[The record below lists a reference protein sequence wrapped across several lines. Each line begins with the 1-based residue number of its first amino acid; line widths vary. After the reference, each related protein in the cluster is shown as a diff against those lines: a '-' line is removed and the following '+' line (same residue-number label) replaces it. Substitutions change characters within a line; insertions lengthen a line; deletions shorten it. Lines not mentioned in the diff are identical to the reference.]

1 MKRHLFIHL
10 IIYSILLF
18 GALTEQMYAQER
30 FADRYNITYVTMSE
44 GLPHN
49 FIDDLYKDSRGFLWI
64 STAGGGI
71 SRYDGYEFVNYNP
84 NTPHCKLKSNFIRNI
99 CEDNYQRLWMTSE
112 GGTDIIDLATLKS
125 IIPLNPKGALFKI
138 LRQPATRVM
147 KDTHGCIWLHC
158 AHDLHR
164 IEFNE
169 KGEVKTISTLSPVVL
184 NGPDIALQDIDE
196 DGRIWMGV
204 NGEIQKISL
213 NPQGE
218 LIFTP
223 ISDRLKFEN
232 GTYISD
238 FLMKENEVWISTD
251 RGLFRYSISGDIIKQ
266 YQHDPNNPQ
275 SLSQNYLTDLAI
287 TNNKQLIIATLRGV
301 NIYNPMTDSFER
313 IASGGLPNTN
323 SNLLNSNFINC
334 ILSEG
339 DHIWFGT
346 ETGGINMLN
355 PRRLSIRNY
364 RHDQKNPSSLSYNP
378 VNAIYEDTY
387 GTLWV
392 GTVEGGL
399 NRKETGSEQFTHYTR
414 ERGGLSHNSVSTLTA
429 DHDNHLWIG
438 TWGGGINLL
447 DLKDPRQVVK
457 EISSQT
463 SGGFPI
469 DFVGALTYD
478 PINNG
483 VWIGANQGLY
493 FYEQATGKIS
503 SPLANKA
510 AENIHGCIG
519 SIIDKEG
526 KLWIGCLEG
535 VYIIDLRSRTPEGK
549 FQYRHLNYKLD
560 DPDSHLIEKITC
572 FYETKEGTLWL
583 GSNGYGIYKRIVDG
597 QGTEQF
603 ISYSTPQGL
612 PNSSV
617 RGLLEDNNGNL
628 WIATNNGLSCY
639 HPAENRF
646 VNYTLQDGLIDTQ
659 FYWNAFYRSSHDLLY
674 FGSVGG
680 LVAIESNR
688 PAVSLPPAK
697 IRFTRLRIGNEE
709 ILPGSDYLLK
719 DIAITNELRLHE
731 KMKSFSLEFSA
742 LNFEASNTA
751 IYSYRLIGFDDK
763 WVQVPGNRRFTSYTN
778 LPPGNYTLQVKYTQ
792 DGEDE
797 GENITELNITIVP
810 YFYKRGWFILLVI
823 AFLSVC
829 IWQFYQWRVRNLKRQ
844 REYLHRTVEERTHEL
859 EQQKHLLENQ
869 TEELSRQ
876 NQMLTQQNEKI
887 TRQKA
892 QLIRMSR
899 KVQELTLDKIS
910 FFTNITHEF
919 RTPITLIIG
928 PIERAL
934 KLSYN
939 PQVIEQLHFVERNSK
954 YLLSLVNQLMDFRK
968 VESGKL
974 EIVKTRGNFLK
985 FIDSLIT
992 PFEVFAGERNI
1003 VLRRYYRMD
1012 APEILYDEEAMHKVI
1027 TNLLSNAIKF
1037 TPNGGTVSLYISSL
1051 SSQEGEKETL
1061 YICVKDTGPGIPEED
1076 LNRIFNRF
1084 YQSQNQVKYP
1094 VYGQAGTGIGLYL
1107 CKRIVQMHGGE
1118 IKAHNNP
1125 HYGCSFRL
1133 LLPLQREEGKDDK
1146 LIIIDANDA
1155 SKITDLS
1162 SDSPKEKEALTIL
1175 VVEDN
1180 GDMRG
1185 YIRSILRE
1193 QYNVLEAANG
1203 EEALHILNSNPVDFI
1218 VSDLMMPVMDGIE
1231 LSRRVKETFAI
1242 SHIPFLMLTAK
1253 TSQEARLESYRI
1265 GVDEYLLKPFD
1276 ETLLLTR
1283 IQNILENRKRYQRKF
1298 TLDMDVDVLNIEEE
1312 SGDKKFLNQVMEV
1325 IKENYKNSYFE
1336 VSDFCEAVGVSKS
1349 LLNKKLQSLVGQ
1361 SAGQFIRNYR
1371 LNIAKEL
1378 ILKNRETKNMNI
1390 AEVAYEVGFND
1401 PKYFT
1406 RCFTK
1411 HFNMTPSAMMNKEEQ

>member
-1 MKRHLFIHL
+1 MKRHLLTLL
-10 IIYSILLF
+10 IIYSVLF
-18 GALTEQMYAQER
+18 FAGWKSVLAQEG
-30 FADRYNITYVTMSE
+30 FANRYNITYVTMNE

-64 STAGGGI
+64 STAGGGV

-84 NTPHCKLKSNFIRNI
+84 NTPDCKLKSNFIINV
-99 CEDNYQRLWMTSE
+99 CEDSAQRLWMVSE
-112 GGTDIIDLATLKS
+112 GGTDIIDLATLKPTVPGDAKGVLKN
-125 IIPLNPKGALFKI
+125 ILN
-138 LRQPATRVM
+138 QPAVHVM
-147 KDTHGCIWLHC
+147 KDSKGCIWLHC
-158 AHDLHR
+158 ANKLNR
-164 IEFNE
+164 IVFNE
-169 KGEVKTISTLSPVVL
+169 KGDVEMVSTLDPVVL
-184 NGPDIALQDIDE
+184 NGPNIALQDIDE
-196 DGRIWMGV
+196 DGKIWVGI
-204 NGEIQKISL
+204 NGEILKVDWD
-213 NPQGE
+213 PQGK
-218 LIFTP
+218 LAAIP
-223 ISDRLKFEN
+223 IAECLKFEP

-251 RGLFRYSISGDIIKQ
+251 RGLFRYNKSGNIVKR
-266 YQHDPNNPQ
+266 YEHEPGNPR
-275 SLSQNYLTDLAI
+275 SLSQNYLTDLSI
-287 TNNKQLIIATLRGV
+287 TNDKQLIIATLRGV
-301 NIYNPMTDSFER
+301 DIYNPMTDDFECL
-313 IASGGLPNTN
+313 ASGDLQNGS
-323 SNLLNSNFINC
+323 SNMLNSNFINC
-334 ILSEG
+334 ILSEE

-364 RHDQKNPSSLSYNP
+364 QYNKENPSSLSYNP
-378 VNAIYEDTY
+378 VNAIYEDKY
-387 GTLWV
+387 GSLWV

-399 NRKETGSEQFTHYTR
+399 NRKEHGSEKFTHFTR
-414 ERGGLSHNSVSTLTA
+414 DRGGLSHNSVSALTA
-429 DHDNHLWIG
+429 SPDDHLWIG

-447 DLKDPRQVVK
+447 DLKVPRQVLKV
-457 EISSQT
+457 ISSQT
-463 SGGFPI
+463 NSGFPI
-469 DFVGALTYD
+469 DFVGSLTYD
-478 PINNG
+478 PINKG
-483 VWIGANQGLY
+483 IWIGANQGLY
-493 FYEQATGKIS
+493 FYEPETGTIS
-503 SPLANKA
+503 APLADKV

-526 KLWIGCLEG
+526 KLWIGCMEG
-535 VYIIDLRSRTPEGK
+535 VYIIDLHSRSAAGE
-549 FQYRHLNYKLD
+549 FEYRHLNYKLD
-560 DPDSHLIEKITC
+560 DPDSRLIEKITC
-572 FYETKEGTLWL
+572 FYETKDGTLWL
-583 GSNGYGIYKRIVDG
+583 GSNGYGIYKRATNE
-597 QGTEQF
+597 QGKEVF
-603 ISYSTPQGL
+603 VSYSTPQGL
-612 PNSSV
+612 SNNSV
-617 RGLLEDNNGNL
+617 RGILEDGNGHL
-628 WIATNNGLSCY
+628 WIGTNNGLSCY
-639 HPAENRF
+639 HPEENRF
-646 VNYTLQDGLIDTQ
+646 INYTLQDGLIDTQ
-659 FYWNAFYRSSHDLLY
+659 FYWNASCRSTQGLLY

-680 LVAIESNR
+680 LVAIENNR
-688 PAVSLPPAK
+688 PAISLPAAK
-697 IRFTRLRIGNEE
+697 VRFTRLRIGNEE
-709 ILPGSDYLLK
+709 ILPESEYLPE
-719 DIAITNELRLHE
+719 DIAITTELRLHE
-731 KMKSFSLEFSA
+731 KEKSFSLEFSA
-742 LNFEASNTA
+742 LNFEPGNTA
-751 IYSYRLIGFDDK
+751 TYSYRLLGFDDK
-763 WVQVPGNRRFTSYTN
+763 WVQVSGNRRFASYTN
-778 LPPGNYTLQVKYTQ
+778 LPPGDYTLQVKYTP
-792 DGEDE
+792 DRESE
-797 GENITELNITIVP
+797 GENVTELRITIVP
-810 YFYKRGWFILLVI
+810 YFYKTVWFILLIIIFV
-823 AFLSVC
+823 LVSV
-829 IWQFYQWRVRNLKRQ
+829 WQFYQWRIRTLKRQ
-844 REYLHRTVEERTHEL
+844 KEYLHRTVEERTHEL

-876 NQMLTQQNEKI
+876 NQMLIRQNEKI
-887 TRQKA
+887 TRQKT

-1003 VLRRYYRMD
+1003 VLKRYYRMET
-1012 APEILYDEEAMHKVI
+1012 PEILYDEEAMRKVV

-1051 SSQEGEKETL
+1051 SSGEGGKESL
-1061 YICVKDTGPGIPEED
+1061 YICIGDTGPGIPEED

-1084 YQSQNQVKYP
+1084 YQSRNQVKYP

-1118 IKAHNNP
+1118 IKVRNKRLS
-1125 HYGCSFRL
+1125 GCSFRL
-1133 LLPLQREEGKDDK
+1133 LLPLQREEEKDDK
-1146 LIIIDANDA
+1146 LIIIDSDDSSIHAA
-1155 SKITDLS
+1155 SPSET
-1162 SDSPKEKEALTIL
+1162 PKKKEALTIL

-1180 GDMRG
+1180 VDMRG

-1231 LSRRVKETFAI
+1231 LSRRVKETFTI
-1242 SHIPFLMLTAK
+1242 SHIPFLMLTAR
-1253 TSQEARLESYRI
+1253 TSQEARLESYRM

-1298 TLDMDVDVLNIEEE
+1298 TLDMDVDVLNMEEE

-1336 VSDFCEAVGVSKS
+1336 VSDFSEAVGVSKS
-1349 LLNKKLQSLVGQ
+1349 LLNKKLQSLIGQ

-1371 LNIAKEL
+1371 LNIAREL

-1390 AEVAYEVGFND
+1390 AEIAYEVGFND

-1411 HFNMTPSAMMNKEEQ
+1411 YFNATPSSLLNKEE

>member
-1 MKRHLFIHL
+1 MKKYLVYL
-10 IIYSILLF
+10 IILCSVLLLPA
-18 GALTEQMYAQER
+18 GMMQGQEL
-30 FADRYNITYVTMSE
+30 FADRYNFTYITMND

-49 FIDDLYKDSRGFLWI
+49 FVDDLYKDSRGFLWI
-64 STAGGGI
+64 STAGGGL
-71 SRYDGYEFVNYNP
+71 SRYDGYEFVNYTP
-84 NTPHCKLKSNFIRNI
+84 NTPHCKLKSNFIRNV
-99 CEDNYQRLWMTSE
+99 CEDDFQRLWMVSE
-112 GGTDIIDLATLKS
+112 GGIDILDLSTLKLV
-125 IIPLNPKGALFKI
+125 IPRSPQGMLIKLMGK
-138 LRQPATRVM
+138 PATRII
-147 KDTHGCIWLHC
+147 KDSKGCLWMHC
-158 AHDLHR
+158 ANNLHR

-169 KGEVKTISTLSPVVL
+169 KGEVISISTLPTIPL
-184 NGPDIALQDIDE
+184 NGPDIALRDIDE
-196 DGRIWMGV
+196 DGKIWIGA
-204 NGEIQKISL
+204 GDEIYKISIDR
-213 NPQGE
+213 QGN
-218 LIFTP
+218 LIANS
-223 ISDRLKFEN
+223 IAECLKFET
-232 GTYISD
+232 GIYISN
-238 FLMKENEVWISTD
+238 FVVKENEVWISSD
-251 RGLFRYSISGDIIKQ
+251 RGLFRYSKSGNVIRQ
-266 YQHDPNNPQ
+266 YQHSSSDPH

-287 TNNKQLIIATLRGV
+287 TNDKQLVISTLRGI
-301 NIYNPMTDSFER
+301 NIYNPMTDDFER
-313 IASGGLPNTN
+313 ISRDLSNSG

-334 ILSEG
+334 ILADG
-339 DHIWFGT
+339 DYIWFGT
-346 ETGGINMLN
+346 ETGGIDLLN

-364 RHDQKNPSSLSYNP
+364 RHDKEDASSLSYNP
-378 VNAIYEDTY
+378 VNAIYEDKH

-399 NRKETGSEQFTHYTR
+399 NRKEPGSEGFTHYTL
-414 ERGGLSHNSVSTLTA
+414 EKGGLSHNSISALTA
-429 DHDNHLWIG
+429 DSSNRLWAG
-438 TWGGGINLL
+438 TWGGGIDLL
-447 DLKDPRQVVK
+447 DLSAPRQVIHR
-457 EISSQT
+457 ISSQT
-463 SGGFPI
+463 TGGVPI
-469 DFVGALTYD
+469 DFIGSLTCD
-478 PINNG
+478 SINNG
-483 VWIGANQGLY
+483 MWIGANQGLY
-493 FYEQATGKIS
+493 FYDFATRQII
-503 SPLANKA
+503 SPLPDRIG
-510 AENIHGCIG
+510 ENIHGCIG

-526 KLWIGCLEG
+526 KLWLGCLEG
-535 VYIIDLRSRTPEGK
+535 VYVIDLHSRSSKGE
-549 FQYRHLNYKLD
+549 FAYRHLNFKLD
-560 DPDSHLIEKITC
+560 DPESRLIEKITC
-572 FYETKEGTLWL
+572 FLEAKNGTLWL
-583 GSNGYGIYKRIVDG
+583 GSNGYGIYQRQIDE
-597 QGTEQF
+597 QGKEHF
-603 ISYSTPQGL
+603 ISFTTNQGL
-612 PNSSV
+612 ANNSV
-617 RGLLEDNNGNL
+617 RGLLEDGNGNL

-639 HPAENRF
+639 HPSENRF
-646 VNYTLQDGLIDTQ
+646 INYTKQDGLIDTQ
-659 FYWNAFYRSSHDLLY
+659 FYWNAYFHSSHDLLY
-674 FGSVGG
+674 FGSMGG

-688 PAVSLPPAK
+688 PVISHFTTK
-697 IRFTRLRIGNEE
+697 VRFTRLRIGNEE
-709 ILPGSDYLLK
+709 ILPGSDYLPK
-719 DIAITNELRLHE
+719 DIAITQELRLHE
-731 KMKSFSLEFSA
+731 KEKSFSLEFSA
-742 LNFEASNTA
+742 LNFKTSNAAT
-751 IYSYRLIGFDDK
+751 YSYRLLGFDDQ
-763 WVQVPGNRRFTSYTN
+763 WIQVPGNRRFASYTN
-778 LPPGNYTLQVKYTQ
+778 LLPGNYTLQVKYTP

-810 YFYKRGWFILLVI
+810 YFYKQVWFILLIIV
-823 AFLSVC
+823 FLSVSV
-829 IWQFYQWRVRNLKRQ
+829 WQFHQWRIRNLKRQ
-844 REYLHRTVEERTHEL
+844 KEILHRTVEERTHEL

-869 TEELSRQ
+869 TEELSRR

-939 PQVIEQLHFVERNSK
+939 PQVIEQLNFVERNSK

-968 VESGKL
+968 VESRKL

-1003 VLRRYYRMD
+1003 VLKRYYRMETPD
-1012 APEILYDEEAMHKVI
+1012 ILYDEEAMRKVI

-1037 TPNGGTVSLYISSL
+1037 TPNGGSVSLYISSL
-1051 SSQEGEKETL
+1051 SAMEGEKEKL
-1061 YICVKDTGPGIPEED
+1061 YICVKDTGTGIPEED
-1076 LNRIFNRF
+1076 VNRIFNRF

-1094 VYGQAGTGIGLYL
+1094 VYGQAGSGIGLYL

-1118 IKAHNNP
+1118 IKAHNNRNA
-1125 HYGCSFRL
+1125 GCSFRIV
-1133 LLPLQREEGKDDK
+1133 LPLQHEEGKDEK
-1146 LIIIDANDA
+1146 LIIIDHNESPKAA
-1155 SKITDLS
+1155 TLS
-1162 SDSPKEKEALTIL
+1162 TESPKEREALTIL

-1193 QYNVLEAANG
+1193 QYRVLKAVNG
-1203 EEALHILNSNPVDFI
+1203 EEALHILNSNQVDFI
-1218 VSDLMMPVMDGIE
+1218 VSDLMMPIMDGIE

-1253 TSQEARLESYRI
+1253 TSQDSRLESYRI

-1283 IQNILENRKRYQRKF
+1283 IQNILENRKRYQHKF
-1298 TLDMDVDVLNIEEE
+1298 TLDMDVDALNIEEE

-1371 LNIAKEL
+1371 LNIAREL

-1411 HFNMTPSAMMNKEEQ
+1411 HFNITPSAMMSNEE

>member
-1 MKRHLFIHL
+1 MKRHLPTLL
-10 IIYSILLF
+10 IIYSVLF
-18 GALTEQMYAQER
+18 FAGWKSVLAQEG
-30 FADRYNITYVTMSE
+30 FANRYNITYVTMNE

-64 STAGGGI
+64 STAGGGV

-84 NTPHCKLKSNFIRNI
+84 NTPDCKLKSNFIINV
-99 CEDNYQRLWMTSE
+99 CEDSAQRLWMVSE
-112 GGTDIIDLATLKS
+112 GGTDIIDLATLKPTVPGDAKGVLKN
-125 IIPLNPKGALFKI
+125 ILN
-138 LRQPATRVM
+138 QPAVHVM
-147 KDTHGCIWLHC
+147 KDSKGCIWLHC
-158 AHDLHR
+158 ANKLNR
-164 IEFNE
+164 IVFNE
-169 KGEVKTISTLSPVVL
+169 KGDVEMVSTLDPVVL
-184 NGPDIALQDIDE
+184 NGPNIALQDIDE
-196 DGRIWMGV
+196 DGKIWVGI
-204 NGEIQKISL
+204 NGEILKVDWD
-213 NPQGE
+213 PQGK
-218 LIFTP
+218 LAAIP
-223 ISDRLKFEN
+223 IAECLKFEP

-251 RGLFRYSISGDIIKQ
+251 RGLFRYNKSGNIVKR
-266 YQHDPNNPQ
+266 YEHEPGNPR
-275 SLSQNYLTDLAI
+275 SLSQNYLTDLSI
-287 TNNKQLIIATLRGV
+287 TNDKQLIIATLRGV
-301 NIYNPMTDSFER
+301 DIYNPMTDDFECL
-313 IASGGLPNTN
+313 ASGDLQNGS
-323 SNLLNSNFINC
+323 SNMLNSNFINC
-334 ILSEG
+334 ILSEE

-364 RHDQKNPSSLSYNP
+364 QYNKENPSSLSYNP
-378 VNAIYEDTY
+378 VNAIYEDKY
-387 GTLWV
+387 GSLWV

-399 NRKETGSEQFTHYTR
+399 NRKEHGSEKFTHFTR
-414 ERGGLSHNSVSTLTA
+414 DRGGLSHNSVSALTA
-429 DHDNHLWIG
+429 SPDDHLWIG

-447 DLKDPRQVVK
+447 DLKVPRQVLKV
-457 EISSQT
+457 ISSQT
-463 SGGFPI
+463 NSGFPI
-469 DFVGALTYD
+469 DFVGSLTYD
-478 PINNG
+478 PINKG
-483 VWIGANQGLY
+483 IWIGANQGLY
-493 FYEQATGKIS
+493 FYEPETGAIS
-503 SPLANKA
+503 APLADRV

-526 KLWIGCLEG
+526 KLWIGCMEG
-535 VYIIDLRSRTPEGK
+535 VYIIDLHSRSAAGE
-549 FQYRHLNYKLD
+549 FEYRHLNYKLD
-560 DPDSHLIEKITC
+560 DPDSRLIEKITC
-572 FYETKEGTLWL
+572 FYETKDGTLWL
-583 GSNGYGIYKRIVDG
+583 GSNGYGIYKRATNE
-597 QGTEQF
+597 QGKEVF
-603 ISYSTPQGL
+603 VSYSTPQGL
-612 PNSSV
+612 SNNSV
-617 RGLLEDNNGNL
+617 RGILEDGNGHL
-628 WIATNNGLSCY
+628 WIGTNNGLSCY
-639 HPAENRF
+639 HPEENRF
-646 VNYTLQDGLIDTQ
+646 INYTLQDGLIDTQ
-659 FYWNAFYRSSHDLLY
+659 FYWNASCRSTQGLLY

-680 LVAIESNR
+680 LVAIENNR
-688 PAVSLPPAK
+688 PAISLPAAK
-697 IRFTRLRIGNEE
+697 VRFTRLRIGNEE
-709 ILPGSDYLLK
+709 ILPESEYLPE
-719 DIAITNELRLHE
+719 DIAITTELRLHE
-731 KMKSFSLEFSA
+731 KEKSFSLEFSA
-742 LNFEASNTA
+742 LNFEPGNTA
-751 IYSYRLIGFDDK
+751 TYSYRLLGFDDK
-763 WVQVPGNRRFTSYTN
+763 WVQVSGNRRFASYTN
-778 LPPGNYTLQVKYTQ
+778 LPPGDYTLQVKYTP
-792 DGEDE
+792 DRESE
-797 GENITELNITIVP
+797 GENVTELRITIVP
-810 YFYKRGWFILLVI
+810 YFYKTVWFILLIIIFV
-823 AFLSVC
+823 LVSV
-829 IWQFYQWRVRNLKRQ
+829 WQFYQWRIRTLKRQ
-844 REYLHRTVEERTHEL
+844 KEYLHRTVEERTHEL

-876 NQMLTQQNEKI
+876 NQMLIRQNEKI
-887 TRQKA
+887 TRQKT

-1003 VLRRYYRMD
+1003 VLKRYYRMET
-1012 APEILYDEEAMHKVI
+1012 PEILYDEEAMRKVV

-1051 SSQEGEKETL
+1051 SSGEGGKESL
-1061 YICVKDTGPGIPEED
+1061 YICIGDTGPGIPEED

-1084 YQSQNQVKYP
+1084 YQSRNQVKYP

-1118 IKAHNNP
+1118 IKVRNKRLS
-1125 HYGCSFRL
+1125 GCSFRL
-1133 LLPLQREEGKDDK
+1133 LLPLQREEEKDDK
-1146 LIIIDANDA
+1146 LIIIDSDNSSIHAA
-1155 SKITDLS
+1155 SPSET
-1162 SDSPKEKEALTIL
+1162 PKKKEALTIL

-1180 GDMRG
+1180 VDMRG

-1231 LSRRVKETFAI
+1231 LSRRVKDTFTI
-1242 SHIPFLMLTAK
+1242 SHIPFLMLTAR
-1253 TSQEARLESYRI
+1253 TSQEARLESYRM

-1298 TLDMDVDVLNIEEE
+1298 TLDMDVDVLNMEEE

-1336 VSDFCEAVGVSKS
+1336 VSDFSEAVGVSKS
-1349 LLNKKLQSLVGQ
+1349 LLNKKLQSLIGQ

-1371 LNIAKEL
+1371 LNIAREL

-1390 AEVAYEVGFND
+1390 AEIAYEVGFND

-1411 HFNMTPSAMMNKEEQ
+1411 YFNATPSSLLNKEE

>member
-1 MKRHLFIHL
+1 MKRHLPTLL
-10 IIYSILLF
+10 IIYSVLF
-18 GALTEQMYAQER
+18 FAGWKSVLAQEG
-30 FADRYNITYVTMSE
+30 FANRYNITYVTMNE

-64 STAGGGI
+64 STAGGGV

-84 NTPHCKLKSNFIRNI
+84 NTPDCKLKSNFIINV
-99 CEDNYQRLWMTSE
+99 CEDSAQRLWMVSE
-112 GGTDIIDLATLKS
+112 GGTDIIDLATLKPTVPGDAKGVLKN
-125 IIPLNPKGALFKI
+125 ILN
-138 LRQPATRVM
+138 QPAVHVM
-147 KDTHGCIWLHC
+147 KDSKGCIWLHC
-158 AHDLHR
+158 ANKLNR
-164 IEFNE
+164 IVFNE
-169 KGEVKTISTLSPVVL
+169 KGDVEMVSTLDPVVL
-184 NGPDIALQDIDE
+184 NGPNIALQDIDE
-196 DGRIWMGV
+196 DGKIWVGI
-204 NGEIQKISL
+204 NGEILKVDWD
-213 NPQGE
+213 PQGK
-218 LIFTP
+218 LAAIP
-223 ISDRLKFEN
+223 IAECLKFEP

-251 RGLFRYSISGDIIKQ
+251 RGLFRYNKSGNIVKR
-266 YQHDPNNPQ
+266 YEHEPGNPR
-275 SLSQNYLTDLAI
+275 SLSQNYLTDLSI
-287 TNNKQLIIATLRGV
+287 TNDKQLIIATLRGV
-301 NIYNPMTDSFER
+301 DIYNPMTDDFECL
-313 IASGGLPNTN
+313 ASGDLQNGS
-323 SNLLNSNFINC
+323 SNMLNSNFINC
-334 ILSEG
+334 ILSEE

-364 RHDQKNPSSLSYNP
+364 QYNKENPSSLSYNP
-378 VNAIYEDTY
+378 VNAIYEDKY
-387 GTLWV
+387 GSLWV

-399 NRKETGSEQFTHYTR
+399 NRKEHGSEKFTHFTR
-414 ERGGLSHNSVSTLTA
+414 DRGGLSHNSVSALTA
-429 DHDNHLWIG
+429 SPDDHLWIG

-447 DLKDPRQVVK
+447 DLKVPRQVLKV
-457 EISSQT
+457 ISSQT
-463 SGGFPI
+463 NSGFPI
-469 DFVGALTYD
+469 DFVGSLTYD
-478 PINNG
+478 PINKG
-483 VWIGANQGLY
+483 IWIGANQGLY
-493 FYEQATGKIS
+493 FYEPETGAIS
-503 SPLANKA
+503 APLADRV

-526 KLWIGCLEG
+526 KLWIGCMEG
-535 VYIIDLRSRTPEGK
+535 VYIIDLHSRSAAGE
-549 FQYRHLNYKLD
+549 FEYRHLNYKLD
-560 DPDSHLIEKITC
+560 DPDSRLIEKITC
-572 FYETKEGTLWL
+572 FYETKDGTLWL
-583 GSNGYGIYKRIVDG
+583 GSNGYGIYKRATNE
-597 QGTEQF
+597 QGKEVF
-603 ISYSTPQGL
+603 VSYSTPQGL
-612 PNSSV
+612 SNNSV
-617 RGLLEDNNGNL
+617 RGILEDGNGHL
-628 WIATNNGLSCY
+628 WIGTNNGLSCY
-639 HPAENRF
+639 HPEENRF
-646 VNYTLQDGLIDTQ
+646 INYTLQDGLIDTQ
-659 FYWNAFYRSSHDLLY
+659 FYWNASCRSTQGLLY

-680 LVAIESNR
+680 LVAIENNR
-688 PAVSLPPAK
+688 PAISLPAAK
-697 IRFTRLRIGNEE
+697 VRFTRLRIGNEE
-709 ILPGSDYLLK
+709 ILPESEYLPE
-719 DIAITNELRLHE
+719 DIAITTELRLHE
-731 KMKSFSLEFSA
+731 KEKSFSLEFSA
-742 LNFEASNTA
+742 LNFEPGNTA
-751 IYSYRLIGFDDK
+751 TYSYRLLGFDDK
-763 WVQVPGNRRFTSYTN
+763 WVQVSGNRRFASYTN
-778 LPPGNYTLQVKYTQ
+778 LPPGDYTLQVKYTP
-792 DGEDE
+792 DRESE
-797 GENITELNITIVP
+797 GENVTELRITIVP
-810 YFYKRGWFILLVI
+810 YFYKTVWFILLIIIFV
-823 AFLSVC
+823 LVSV
-829 IWQFYQWRVRNLKRQ
+829 WQFYQWRIRTLKRQ
-844 REYLHRTVEERTHEL
+844 KEYLHRTVEERTHEL

-876 NQMLTQQNEKI
+876 NQMLIRQNEKI
-887 TRQKA
+887 TRQKT

-1003 VLRRYYRMD
+1003 VLKRYYRMET
-1012 APEILYDEEAMHKVI
+1012 PEILYDEEAMRKVV

-1051 SSQEGEKETL
+1051 SSGEGGKESL
-1061 YICVKDTGPGIPEED
+1061 YICIGDTGPGIPEED

-1084 YQSQNQVKYP
+1084 YQSRNQVKYP

-1118 IKAHNNP
+1118 IKVRNKRLS
-1125 HYGCSFRL
+1125 GCSFRL
-1133 LLPLQREEGKDDK
+1133 LLPLQREEEKDDK
-1146 LIIIDANDA
+1146 LIIIDSDNSSIHAA
-1155 SKITDLS
+1155 SPSET
-1162 SDSPKEKEALTIL
+1162 PKKKEALTIL

-1180 GDMRG
+1180 VDMRG

-1231 LSRRVKETFAI
+1231 LSRRVKETFTI
-1242 SHIPFLMLTAK
+1242 SHIPFLMLTAR
-1253 TSQEARLESYRI
+1253 TSQEARLESYRM

-1298 TLDMDVDVLNIEEE
+1298 TLDMDVDVLNMEEE

-1336 VSDFCEAVGVSKS
+1336 VSDFSEAVGVSKS
-1349 LLNKKLQSLVGQ
+1349 LLNKKLQSLIGQ

-1371 LNIAKEL
+1371 LNIAREL

-1390 AEVAYEVGFND
+1390 AEIAYEVGFND

-1411 HFNMTPSAMMNKEEQ
+1411 YFNATPSSLLNKEE